1 MKSMSIA
8 EVKANFSTL
17 AREVERGVTVIVTRH
32 GKPVLE
38 MRPAQRLTADEAV
51 AGIKRFRKSE
61 GFSSAGP
68 LLSRGERARDYLHRG
83 HKR

>member
-38 MRPAQRLTADEAV
+38 MRPAQRLTPDEAV
-51 AGIKRFRKSE
+51 AAIRKFRKAE
-61 GFSSAGP
+61 GFNASAP
-68 LLSRGERARDYLHRG
+68 TLSRGERPRDYIHRG

>member
-17 AREVERGVTVIVTRH
+17 AREVERGVTVVVTRH

-38 MRPAQRLTADEAV
+38 MRPAQRLTVDEAI
-51 AGIKRFRKSE
+51 AGIRRFRKSE
-61 GFSSAGP
+61 GFNASAP
-68 LLSRGERARDYLHRG
+68 SPSRKERPRNYVHRG